1 MSVSKHADPLVRK
14 LPRWLVPFAMLAVVA
29 AGCSSEAAGDGAAAS
44 ATPSASPTDAMSAED
59 AKTIDDAANEI
70 VGAHPEL
77 PGLWVGVWDP
87 EKGTY
92 LAAYGDAVDGS
103 TPASVDD
110 HNRIGS
116 VTKTFTAVA
125 VLQQVDAGELSLDDT
140 IGDVCPDMAETY
152 PDLAEITVEQ
162 LLAMRS
168 GIPDYANTGAVTGS
182 VVEDPT
188 KVWTVDEIIATTLEE
203 EPLEEPGTPGY
214 STTNYLILGEMLE
227 AVTGESV
234 EDVINGVATEARLAQ
249 SALQEPAETQM
260 PDPSSHGYL
269 NEPGVA
275 SLAEAGITAEP
286 GQDVTDWTVSWGQ
299 AGGGMYSTIADMGAW
314 AASGLGNSLLSPET
328 AAERLEAQ
336 PIPEGNYGLGIFVYE
351 DGWIGH
357 SGQLIGWES
366 FVLSNTETGAA
377 FVLLVN
383 ETGSLGTALPIA
395 DVAFP
400 GLIESIA

>member
-1 MSVSKHADPLVRK
+1 MWNPKNANGRVR
-14 LPRWLVPFAMLAVVA
+14 PHRWVVLIVAITAVA
-29 AGCSSEAAGDGAAAS
+29 AGCSSEDASDAATTSAS
-44 ATPSASPTDAMSAED
+44 TSASPTDAMSAKD
-59 AKTIDDAANEI
+59 SKAIDDAANGI
-70 VGAHPEL
+70 LAAHPEL
-77 PGLWVGVWDP
+77 PGMWVGVWDP

-92 LAAYGDAVDGS
+92 LAAYGDAVDDG

-140 IGDVCPDMAETY
+140 IADVLPDMTETY

-168 GIPDYANTGAVTGS
+168 GIPDYANTGAVTGP

-203 EPLEEPGTPGY
+203 EPLQEPGTPGY
-214 STTNYLILGEMLE
+214 STTNYLILGEMLA
-227 AVTGESV
+227 AVTGDPV
-234 EDVINGVATEARLAQ
+234 EDVINAVATEVGLSQ
-249 SALQEPAETQM
+249 SALQQPAETEM

-275 SLAEAGITAEP
+275 SLAEAGVTAEP

-328 AAERLEAQ
+328 AAARLEAQ
-336 PIPEGNYGLGIFVYE
+336 PIPEGNYGLGIFVFE

-366 FVLSNTETGAA
+366 FVLSNTDTGAA

-383 ETGSLGTALPIA
+383 ETGSLGTAMLIA

-400 GLIESIA
+400 GLLASLG

>member
-1 MSVSKHADPLVRK
+1 
-14 LPRWLVPFAMLAVVA
+14 MLAVVA
-29 AGCSSEAAGDGAAAS
+29 AGCSSEAAGDGASTS
-44 ATPSASPTDAMSAED
+44 ATSSASPTDAMSAED

-70 VGAHPEL
+70 LAGHPEL
-77 PGLWVGVWDP
+77 PGVWVGVWDP

-140 IGDVCPDMAETY
+140 IGDVLPDMAETY

-168 GIPDYANTGAVTGS
+168 GIPDYANTGAVTGP

-234 EDVINGVATEARLAQ
+234 EDVINGVATEAGLSQ

-275 SLAEAGITAEP
+275 SLAEAGITTEP

-314 AASGLGNSLLSPET
+314 AVSGMGNSLLSPET
-328 AAERLEAQ
+328 VAKRLEAQ
-336 PIPEGNYGLGIFVYE
+336 PIPEGDYGLGVFVYE

-357 SGQLIGWES
+357 TGQLIGWES
-366 FVLSNTETGAA
+366 LVASNTETGAA

-395 DVAFP
+395 EVAFP
-400 GLIESIA
+400 GLIEAIV

>member
-1 MSVSKHADPLVRK
+1 
-14 LPRWLVPFAMLAVVA
+14 
-29 AGCSSEAAGDGAAAS
+29 
-44 ATPSASPTDAMSAED
+44 
-59 AKTIDDAANEI
+59 
-70 VGAHPEL
+70 
-77 PGLWVGVWDP
+77 
-87 EKGTY
+87 
-92 LAAYGDAVDGS
+92 
-103 TPASVDD
+103 
-110 HNRIGS
+110 
-116 VTKTFTAVA
+116 
-125 VLQQVDAGELSLDDT
+125 
-140 IGDVCPDMAETY
+140 
-152 PDLAEITVEQ
+152 
-162 LLAMRS
+162 MRS
-168 GIPDYANTGAVTGS
+168 GIPDYANTGAVTGP

-203 EPLEEPGTPGY
+203 EPLQEPGTPGY

-227 AVTGESV
+227 AVTGGSV
-234 EDVINGVATEARLAQ
+234 EDAIDGVATQAGLSQ

-275 SLAEAGITAEP
+275 SLAEAGVTAEP

-299 AGGGMYSTIADMGAW
+299 AGGGMYATIADMGAW

-328 AAERLEAQ
+328 AAKRLEAQ
-336 PIPEGNYGLGIFVYE
+336 PIPEGNYGLGMFVYK

-383 ETGSLGTALPIA
+383 ETGSLQTAFPLAEI
-395 DVAFP
+395 AFP
-400 GLIESIA
+400 GLLESIF

>member
-1 MSVSKHADPLVRK
+1 MWNPKNANGRVR
-14 LPRWLVPFAMLAVVA
+14 PHRWVVLIVALTAVA
-29 AGCSSEAAGDGAAAS
+29 AGCSSEDASDAATTSAS
-44 ATPSASPTDAMSAED
+44 TSASPTEAMSAKD
-59 AKTIDDAANEI
+59 SKAIDDAANGI
-70 VGAHPEL
+70 LAAHPEL
-77 PGLWVGVWDP
+77 PGMWVGVWDP

-125 VLQQVDAGELSLDDT
+125 VLRQIDAGELSLGDT
-140 IGDVCPDMAETY
+140 IADVLPDMAETY

-168 GIPDYANTGAVTGS
+168 GIPDYANTGAVTGP

-203 EPLEEPGTPGY
+203 EPLQEPGTPGY
-214 STTNYLILGEMLE
+214 STTNYLILGEMLT
-227 AVTGESV
+227 AATGEPV
-234 EDVINGVATEARLAQ
+234 EDVINAVATEVGLSQ
-249 SALQEPAETQM
+249 SALQQPAETEM

-328 AAERLEAQ
+328 AAARLEAQ
-336 PIPEGNYGLGIFVYE
+336 PIPEGNYGLGIFVFE

-366 FVLSNTETGAA
+366 FVLSNTDTGAA

-383 ETGSLGTALPIA
+383 ETGSLGTAMLIA

-400 GLIESIA
+400 GLLASLG